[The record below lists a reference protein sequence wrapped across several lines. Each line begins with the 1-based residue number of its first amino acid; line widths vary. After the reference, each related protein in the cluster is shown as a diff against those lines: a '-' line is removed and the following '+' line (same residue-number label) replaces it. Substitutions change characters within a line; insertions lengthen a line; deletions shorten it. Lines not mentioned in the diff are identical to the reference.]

1 VPVLA
6 SHRLSLSRVVRESL
20 PAFVEPMLLSPGPG
34 LAVEGTWAVEVK
46 LDGIRAQLRVD
57 TRSRWTV
64 RSRPG
69 RDCTHQ
75 FPELAE
81 LANQLGRQD
90 VLLDG
95 ELAHLA
101 ADGRPDLGALR
112 RRLVLT
118 GAAAASA
125 SASWPATFVAFDV
138 LHLGGHGVRA
148 LPYRDRRLLLD
159 QLAGKTPGLQI
170 TPAWL
175 ERFDDVVAVTRA
187 HELEGVVFK
196 RLDSVYRPGRRSAH
210 WRKHKHRRQETVTV
224 TAWTPGDREPDVF
237 YVSRLDDNGEPVAA
251 GGVQLGLSAEQR
263 QVLRAALDERET
275 DRRRRV
281 RRVAHGVELVIDAH
295 GRRGGE
301 LRDAVIREVRI
312 SP

>member
-1 VPVLA
+1 
-6 SHRLSLSRVVRESL
+6 
-20 PAFVEPMLLSPGPG
+20 MLLSPGPG

-46 LDGIRAQLRVD
+46 LDGMRAQLRVD

-75 FPELAE
+75 FPELVE
-81 LANQLGRQD
+81 LANQLAGPD

-95 ELAHLA
+95 ELVQLA
-101 ADGRPDLGALR
+101 ADGRPDFGALR

-138 LHLGGHGVRA
+138 LHLRGRSMRA
-148 LPYRDRRLLLD
+148 LPYHDRRLLLE
-159 QLAGKTPGLQI
+159 QLAKETPGLQV
-170 TPAWL
+170 TPAWF

-196 RLDSVYRPGRRSAH
+196 RLDSVYRAGRRSAQ

-224 TAWTPGDREPDVF
+224 TAWSPGDREPDVF
-237 YVSRLDDNGEPVAA
+237 YVSRLDDNGEPVPA
-251 GGVQLGLSAEQR
+251 GGVQLGLNPEQR
-263 QVLRAALDERET
+263 QALRAALHERET
-275 DRRRRV
+275 DRRRRI
-281 RRVAHGVELVIDAH
+281 RRVADGVELVIDAH

-312 SP
+312 RP